1 MRLQLVKE
9 PEWVFQSLNEKNLR
23 LIDCQFNLSSETF
36 GKEKYL
42 ESHIPGAVFMDVSQD
57 LSGPNSKHGGRH
69 PLPPRKAV
77 IDKMKAFGIHEQTV
91 MVAYDG
97 GEGAFAGRF
106 LWLAQLYGYER
117 VYVLNGGLRAWL
129 EKGYPVTKDIPELA
143 STDYEPEETKDIAV
157 SYSEVKE
164 WTDNNRYGYLIDS
177 REANRYKGIYEPI
190 DKKAGHIPGAINLV
204 WTDNFSNGY
213 YLPVKAL
220 EQRFEQL
227 NKNEP
232 IILYCGSGIT
242 ATPNYIALKEAGFTN
257 VKIYAGSFSDW
268 ISYSENKVDTDH

>member
-1 MRLQLVKE
+1 MRLQLVRE
-9 PEWVFQSLNEKNLR
+9 PEWVYQSLNEKNLR
-23 LIDCQFNLSSETF
+23 MIDCQFSLSDKSL
-36 GKEKYL
+36 GKDKYL
-42 ESHIPGAVFMDVSQD
+42 ESHIPGAVFMDVSKD
-57 LSGPNSKHGGRH
+57 LSSPILKHGGRH
-69 PLPPRKAV
+69 PLPPRKEF
-77 IDKMKAFGIHEQTV
+77 INKMKSIGIHEQSV

-97 GEGAFAGRF
+97 GEVAFAGRF

-117 VYVLNGGLRAWL
+117 VYVLNGGFRAWL
-129 EKGYPVTKDIPELA
+129 EKGYPVTKEIPDLA
-143 STDYEPEETKDIAV
+143 STDYEPEKTKDIAV

-164 WTDNNRYGYLIDS
+164 WVENSRYGCLIDS
-177 REANRYKGIYEPI
+177 REANRYKGIHEPI
-190 DKKAGHIPGAINLV
+190 DKKAGRIPGAINMV

-213 YLPVKAL
+213 YLPAKKL
-220 EQRFEQL
+220 EKRFEYL

-268 ISYSENKVDTDH
+268 ISYSKSKVETDH